1 MNKLKTFAENRRD
14 TGLLLII
21 LAVLT
26 VFVGGKSPEI
36 FFSVA
41 NAKNIALQLVEYGCF
56 ATAFFLTSVCGGM
69 NFACVTTGN
78 LAAIVMATVYTA
90 LSPGMPVAMALLIS
104 LLTALLVGGMC
115 GTLIALLVSRCR
127 LTQLLSTICA
137 TRLFEGIAHLVTKSS
152 SVMGPKPLLKFGSTY
167 IAGVIPVLLLLTI
180 ACFLFCS
187 VFLNKTTFGQQ
198 SKLFGLNKVAN
209 TYSGINNEVTLIV
222 VYSISGMLSAVG
234 GICILCMFGS
244 TKPDFGTSLTAMIM
258 LIVLLSGIATS
269 VGQSKVS
276 NVLIACL
283 CVQVINTGLTL
294 AGSTDYVAE
303 FMCGAMLL
311 VVILLSNQSF
321 RHLFS
326 AKFKMYLH
334 AR

>member
-1 MNKLKTFAENRRD
+1 
-14 TGLLLII
+14 
-21 LAVLT
+21 
-26 VFVGGKSPEI
+26 
-36 FFSVA
+36 
-41 NAKNIALQLVEYGCF
+41 
-56 ATAFFLTSVCGGM
+56 
-69 NFACVTTGN
+69 
-78 LAAIVMATVYTA
+78 
-90 LSPGMPVAMALLIS
+90 MALLIS

-198 SKLFGLNKVAN
+198 TKLFGLNKVAN

-326 AKFKMYLH
+326 AKFKMYLR

>member
-1 MNKLKTFAENRRD
+1 M
-14 TGLLLII
+14 
-21 LAVLT
+21 
-26 VFVGGKSPEI
+26 
-36 FFSVA
+36 
-41 NAKNIALQLVEYGCF
+41 
-56 ATAFFLTSVCGGM
+56 
-69 NFACVTTGN
+69 
-78 LAAIVMATVYTA
+78 
-90 LSPGMPVAMALLIS
+90 
-104 LLTALLVGGMC
+104 
-115 GTLIALLVSRCR
+115 
-127 LTQLLSTICA
+127 
-137 TRLFEGIAHLVTKSS
+137 
-152 SVMGPKPLLKFGSTY
+152 
-167 IAGVIPVLLLLTI
+167 
-180 ACFLFCS
+180 
-187 VFLNKTTFGQQ
+187 
-198 SKLFGLNKVAN
+198 AN

-244 TKPDFGTSLTAMIM
+244 TKPAFGTSLTAMIM

-276 NVLIACL
+276 NVLSACL
-283 CVQVINTGLTL
+283 CGQVINTGLTL